1 MKPLLAKDN
10 ISPPLAKGGWGDL
23 PWEKIACALAARSAF
38 AIITGGPG
46 TGKTTTVV
54 RLLALLQGLTFDA
67 KQPPLRIRLA
77 APTGKAA
84 ARLNASIAG
93 RIADLPLAALAN
105 GEQIRAAI
113 PTSVTTLHRL
123 LEPLPH
129 SRHFRYHAG
138 NPLPVDLVVVDE
150 ASMVDVEMMARLL
163 EALRPEARLILLGD
177 KDQLASVEAGA
188 VLGDLCAGAAA
199 AHYTPATGDWLQR
212 VTGATLPNKYIDP
225 AGLALAQ
232 VTVMLRHSYRFR
244 ADGGIGALAA
254 VVNAEP
260 TTSEQLDPTQRFNA
274 ALQLFPEKSSSIAQ
288 QPNAAKQLTAIQLPN
303 TQANEFIDLVCD
315 GYRGYLAAMH
325 DDDPGDNAAPTAID
339 AWAHTVL
346 AAQAEFQL
354 LAVLREGIWGVTGL
368 NQHIVTLLQQKG
380 LLRIENA
387 TGTPSQW
394 FAGRPVLVT
403 RNDANLQLM
412 NGDIGITLAVP
423 VRNAEPP
430 HLTRRVLRVAFP
442 RSDGSN
448 GIRWVLPSRLQ
459 AVETVFAMTVH
470 KAQGSE
476 FTHTALVLPDA
487 VNPVLTQELIYTA
500 ITRSKQRFTLLYTQ
514 SSVLGEALC
523 RRVVRSSGIANSLKR
538 LNISTENAANV

>member
-1 MKPLLAKDN
+1 
-10 ISPPLAKGGWGDL
+10 
-23 PWEKIACALAARSAF
+23 
-38 AIITGGPG
+38 
-46 TGKTTTVV
+46 
-54 RLLALLQGLTFDA
+54 
-67 KQPPLRIRLA
+67 
-77 APTGKAA
+77 
-84 ARLNASIAG
+84 
-93 RIADLPLAALAN
+93 
-105 GEQIRAAI
+105 
-113 PTSVTTLHRL
+113 
-123 LEPLPH
+123 
-129 SRHFRYHAG
+129 
-138 NPLPVDLVVVDE
+138 
-150 ASMVDVEMMARLL
+150 
-163 EALRPEARLILLGD
+163 
-177 KDQLASVEAGA
+177 
-188 VLGDLCAGAAA
+188 
-199 AHYTPATGDWLQR
+199 
-212 VTGATLPNKYIDP
+212 
-225 AGLALAQ
+225 
-232 VTVMLRHSYRFR
+232 
-244 ADGGIGALAA
+244 
-254 VVNAEP
+254 
-260 TTSEQLDPTQRFNA
+260 
-274 ALQLFPEKSSSIAQ
+274 
-288 QPNAAKQLTAIQLPN
+288 
-303 TQANEFIDLVCD
+303 
-315 GYRGYLAAMH
+315 
-325 DDDPGDNAAPTAID
+325 
-339 AWAHTVL
+339 
-346 AAQAEFQL
+346 
-354 LAVLREGIWGVTGL
+354 
-368 NQHIVTLLQQKG
+368 LLQQKG

-448 GIRWVLPSRLQ
+448 GMRWVLPSRLQ